1 MQLSLEVQF
10 LDGSD
15 PVTVETTLFTTVLW
29 ERKYKRKSSTIGEQG
44 ISIEDLAFM
53 AYESSKVAGIT
64 VPVVLDDFIKRLV
77 TLEVVDNDPATPT
90 QADPTAIP

>member
-1 MQLSLEVQF
+1 MKLTLLVDTGEGPYQVQTSLYVIVQ
-10 LDGSD
+10 
-15 PVTVETTLFTTVLW
+15 W

-64 VPVVLDDFIKRLV
+64 VPVVLDDFIRRLV
-77 TLEVVDNDPATPT
+77 TLEVVDNDPANPT
-90 QADPTAIP
+90 QAEPTAIP

>member
-1 MQLSLEVQF
+1 MKLTLLV
-10 LDGSD
+10 DRRR
-15 PVTVETTLFTTVLW
+15 PVPSHDQSVRHCAW

-77 TLEVVDNDPATPT
+77 TLEVVDNDPANPT
-90 QADPTAIP
+90 QAEPTAIP